1 MTDDHCIWGGGCLC
15 EGAAQANGR
24 EDEQGKWGWA
34 PALGKKAAGKV
45 PELEGGSPPP
55 ATSPSYPSRSRT
67 QKESLFEVQVFQ
79 AHSVL
84 SLAQQIT

>member
-1 MTDDHCIWGGGCLC
+1 MREQHKLT
-15 EGAAQANGR
+15 AGR
-24 EDEQGKWGWA
+24 TSEVSGGWA

-67 QKESLFEVQVFQ
+67 PKESLFEVQVFQ

-84 SLAQQIT
+84 SLAPKIT